1 MRIRD
6 EEFAL
11 SGESLLSRIKRRA
24 GFVKC
29 CHSELPVGFLEA
41 YALEYFSRA
50 YVVVS
55 VQEEETIGSRTRKV
69 YKSTSK
75 EKIVDIDAQEG
86 I

>member
-1 MRIRD
+1 MTSWFPSIVQTMRIRS

-11 SGESLLSRIKRRA
+11 SGESLLSRIKRRT

-29 CHSELPVGFLEA
+29 CHSEVPVGFLEV

-55 VQEEETIGSRTRKV
+55 VQEDDAMKQSN
-69 YKSTSK
+69 SK
-75 EKIVDIDAQEG
+75 KES
-86 I
+86 